1 MRLSYKAEESF
12 EMEMTT
18 KERIL
23 EAACRAFA
31 DHGFRET
38 TIAAIC
44 HAAEANIASVNYY
57 FGSKKNLYESV
68 WEYAYIQARNIY
80 GFGEPGANPEE
91 WLRQYIR
98 NLLLM
103 IFDEG
108 PGGLITR
115 LIRRDIDA
123 DLESEL
129 LKKIRVRFLKPR
141 RQQLE
146 NAVGSI
152 LNREPASFA
161 VRSLTSHIQAGCIFF
176 NSKLRFRE
184 HIFGSS
190 APDHREVEFLIRST
204 QAFVEGGIEQVRSSL
219 ESGRLTEATLEGK
232 Q

>member
-1 MRLSYKAEESF
+1 MRLSHETKESF
-12 EMEMTT
+12 KMEMKTRD
-18 KERIL
+18 RIL
-23 EAACRAFA
+23 DAAGRAFA
-31 DHGFRET
+31 QRGFRET
-38 TIAAIC
+38 TIAEIC
-44 HAAEANIASVNYY
+44 RSADANIAAVNYH
-57 FGSKKNLYESV
+57 FGSKEKLYEAV
-68 WEYAYIQARNIY
+68 WEYADLQARDIY
-80 GFGEPGANPEE
+80 GIEEPGDNPGE

-98 NLLLM
+98 NLILM

-108 PGGLITR
+108 PGGLIPR

-129 LKKIRVRFLKPR
+129 IKKIRVRFLKPR

-152 LNREPASFA
+152 LNRDPAGFA

-176 NSKLRFRE
+176 NRKLRFRE

-190 APDHREVEFLIRST
+190 APDPREVEFLIRSM

-219 ESGRLTEATLEGK
+219 KSGRLTEATLE
-232 Q
+232 